1 VGTTLG
7 VGGYVVVLKHP
18 IIALGALA
26 LLVSGAIF
34 WAAPAAA
41 GASGYSRPTALE
53 LTNSGTGAA
62 IPGASFS
69 ITGPQGVGQ
78 GTFVTGS
85 APVSVGNFT
94 VGGIYVIKEVSSPPG
109 YALVAPSSVITP
121 AGNDTY
127 TIYLSTSPGST
138 TGTTA
143 PGRASVSLSGAK
155 EIPLGEVA
163 QATIHISGISVPSV
177 VVWSLLR
184 GVGACS
190 GAWVSADVV
199 KTVRSGVNADGNYT
213 LVAGEPSSGGCY
225 AWEVDLYVNGA
236 LASRVAPGG
245 GSEFEVVASV
255 TSTAPTTTQSVTSGP
270 TTLPVTTTTRG
281 APVTTTQGAPVTTT
295 TVLIIDTTTTSLVG
309 TATTLGGTSTTLAG
323 AGPTHHSN
331 DIWLLVILI
340 LLIVYFA
347 YDIFIRRRR

>member
-1 VGTTLG
+1 M
-7 VGGYVVVLKHP
+7 
-18 IIALGALA
+18 
-26 LLVSGAIF
+26 
-34 WAAPAAA
+34 
-41 GASGYSRPTALE
+41 
-53 LTNSGTGAA
+53 
-62 IPGASFS
+62 
-69 ITGPQGVGQ
+69 
-78 GTFVTGS
+78 
-85 APVSVGNFT
+85 
-94 VGGIYVIKEVSSPPG
+94 
-109 YALVAPSSVITP
+109 
-121 AGNDTY
+121 
-127 TIYLSTSPGST
+127 
-138 TGTTA
+138 
-143 PGRASVSLSGAK
+143 
-155 EIPLGEVA
+155 
-163 QATIHISGISVPSV
+163 PSV

-245 GSEFEVVASV
+245 GSEFEVVASA

-270 TTLPVTTTTRG
+270 TTL
-281 APVTTTQGAPVTTT
+281 PVTTTQGAPVTTT